1 MAHPLG
7 GRQTGVW
14 LTRRGSIHLETST
27 RTLDDVKLLEN
38 LLVEVG
44 EAVQDELDSSWA
56 SAWIIKAGAV
66 LAG

>member
-1 MAHPLG
+1 
-7 GRQTGVW
+7 
-14 LTRRGSIHLETST
+14 LETST
-27 RTLDDVKLLEN
+27 RTLDDVKLLES